1 VRDRTVKAP
10 FTFSQER
17 LTFFSDAVFAI
28 AITLLVLK
36 FTVPPLPA
44 KPTESQQAA
53 ALLAMWPQFLVYF
66 IGFAT
71 IGIVWLNHHAQFRHI
86 HKITHG
92 MVIANLLL
100 LAFVALIPL
109 PTEALERVGMTRTAV
124 VFYGLTL
131 TAIIVSFAILTLQIL
146 AAHPGTPKRLPVMGL
161 IGYPLA
167 TALGYVVPLG
177 GIIAFA
183 LLAGYAMLPGTVQV
197 MAVRPPGATDEA
209 PDIK

>member
-1 VRDRTVKAP
+1 VKAP
-10 FTFSQER
+10 FTFSPDR
-17 LTFFSDAVFAI
+17 FTLFSDAVFAI

-44 KPTESQQAA
+44 RPSEAQQAA
-53 ALLAMWPQFLVYF
+53 ALLVMWPQFLVYF

-71 IGIVWLNHHAQFRHI
+71 IGIVWINHHAQFRYI
-86 HKITHG
+86 RKITHG

-109 PTEALERVGMTRTAV
+109 PTEALEKVGITRTAV

-131 TAIIVSFAILTLQIL
+131 TAIIISYGILYLQIL
-146 AAHPGTPKRLPVMGL
+146 AAHPGTPKRFPLIGL

-167 TALGYVVPLG
+167 TVFGYFVPVG
-177 GIIAFA
+177 GLIAFA
-183 LLAGYAMLPGTVQV
+183 ILAGYAMLPGTVQV
-197 MAVRPPGATDEA
+197 FAVRPADATNEA
-209 PDIK
+209 PDTK

>member
-1 VRDRTVKAP
+1 MKAP
-10 FTFSQER
+10 FTFSKER
-17 LTFFSDAVFAI
+17 LALFSDAVFAI

-36 FTVPPLPA
+36 FVVPPLPA
-44 KPTESQQAA
+44 APSESQQVT

-71 IGIVWLNHHAQFRHI
+71 IGIVWLNHHAQFRYV

-92 MVIANLLL
+92 MVLANLLL

-109 PTEALERVGMTRTAV
+109 PTEALEKVGITRVAV
-124 VFYGLTL
+124 VFYGITL
-131 TAIIVSFAILTLQIL
+131 TAIIISYAILYLQIL
-146 AAHPGTPKRLPVMGL
+146 AAHPEAPMRLPVIGL

-167 TALGYVVPLG
+167 TVLGYVVPIG

-183 LLAGYAMLPGTVQV
+183 ILAGYAMLPRTVQV
-197 MAVRPPGATDEA
+197 MAVRPAGAATEVSDA
-209 PDIK
+209 R